1 MGAVR
6 KKAALHNRKVL
17 SPPAVKT
24 KPVKGRLPEPRLPEV
39 NTKDRELDDMDLF
52 WRSVD
57 WLTWW
62 EEFYCS
68 VKPSGRPQYPSVYSF
83 ATAKAKSE
91 EQRKFMLWYLGPRD
105 EETLKYKFIPTKPL
119 DWEKK
124 RAQGGWS
131 SPEELKNTSRL
142 IKMQMDGLGALRE
155 AGNGIILQSFL
166 HLKDVMARLNDA
178 FAGPWMADNLDFKVN
193 VDRIQIY
200 LSLYH
205 QVLGLQ
211 RMAEDQYAKALG
223 INFEDMKGLGDLMLA
238 SAMVAQRN
246 GSEQKTRVEKVVD
259 QLVQMTLLKSH
270 NYDMPLPEGMK
281 DKVVEI
287 TATPVV
293 EAVKKNVQ

>member
-1 MGAVR
+1 MR
-6 KKAALHNRKVL
+6 
-17 SPPAVKT
+17 AVKT
-24 KPVKGRLPEPRLPEV
+24 KSKLHQRKILDPPATKTQPKPKVAKARVPEV
-39 NTKDRELDDMDLF
+39 NIHDKTLDDMDLF

-57 WLTWW
+57 WLSWW

-68 VKPSGRPQYPSVYSF
+68 VRSSGRPQYPSVYSF
-83 ATAKAKSE
+83 ANAKAKSE
-91 EQRKFMLWYLGPRD
+91 EQKKFMLWYLGPRD
-105 EETLKYKFIPTKPL
+105 EETQKYKFIPTKAL

-155 AGNGIILQSFL
+155 AGNGVILQSFL
-166 HLKDVMARLNDA
+166 HLKDVMARLNEA
-178 FAGPWMADNLDFKVN
+178 FSGPWMAENLDFKVN
-193 VDRIQIY
+193 VERIRTY
-200 LSLYH
+200 LSLYQ
-205 QVLGLQ
+205 QVLLLQ